1 MTTIAVFVRLGMANI
16 ARKFIT
22 MYIVREELR
31 SSWGCIRMAL
41 QAGGFRLPL
50 KSR

>member
-22 MYIVREELR
+22 MDIVREEFR
-31 SSWGCIRMAL
+31 FTRCGFWMAV
-41 QAGGFRLPL
+41 
-50 KSR
+50 